1 MQSVFLLS
9 LGGGLRH
16 WVDAVAFPRMEPR
29 RWNAHNKHSVGNQ
42 EQNPAVPLYEATPG
56 PFQLRSY
63 SRLLKISAL
72 GFGITT

>member
-1 MQSVFLLS
+1 
-9 LGGGLRH
+9 
-16 WVDAVAFPRMEPR
+16 MEPR

-42 EQNPAVPLYEATPG
+42 EQNPAVSLYGATPG
-56 PFQLRSY
+56 PFQPRSY